1 MDSFHCAAY
10 ELFSADGFIPF
21 YSMYRHHVSIV
32 FYYSAV
38 NNYKLEHIFR
48 VTSFTFPRNHWSYL
62 DMLNEIVS

>member
-21 YSMYRHHVSIV
+21 YSMYRHHVSTV

-48 VTSFTFPRNHWSYL
+48 VTFFTFP
-62 DMLNEIVS
+62 